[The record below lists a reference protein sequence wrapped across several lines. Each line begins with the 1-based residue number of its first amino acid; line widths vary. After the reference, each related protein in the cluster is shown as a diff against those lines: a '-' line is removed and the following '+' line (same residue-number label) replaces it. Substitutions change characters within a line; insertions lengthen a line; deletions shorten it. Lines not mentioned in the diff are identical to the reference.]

1 MKIILLLLSLILSGC
16 VVVPTPTNQYGAV
29 VVDPIPIY
37 RPQPPPVYINRYRPR
52 PHYHYRHSPRY
63 RVY

>member
-16 VVVPTPTNQYGAV
+16 VVVPTPINQYDAV
-29 VVDPIPIY
+29 VVNPMPIY
-37 RPQPPPVYINRYRPR
+37 RPPPPVYINRYRPR